1 MIICCGE
8 ALIDMIPTTL
18 DSGETAFIPKIG
30 GAVLNTSIC
39 LGRLGANVGFL
50 GAVSKDLFGE
60 QILEELINSK
70 VNTSFCIETSN
81 NTTLAFAKIANGTT
95 TYSFFDENSS
105 NRTICLKDVVLDDSV
120 VDTIYVGGISLMS
133 EPNGTEIENFIAKE
147 SSKKIVFYDPNV
159 RPNFIEDRSLFIQ
172 RFEKILS
179 QSDIIKISEED
190 LEWLYPNGSF
200 EEIYKQW
207 LNLGLSIIVL
217 TKGSEGA
224 IIKTKNYEVTSR
236 GEKVEVVDTIG
247 AGDIFNGALLS
258 SLSKH
263 KSFSKKDLIN
273 IDKESLEESLKFAN
287 KVAAISVG
295 RTGANPPFFN
305 ELDF

>member
-18 DSGETAFIPKIG
+18 DSKETAFIPKIG
-30 GAVLNTSIC
+30 GAILNTSIC

-60 QILEELINSK
+60 MIFEELNNSK

-207 LNLGLSIIVL
+207 LNLSLSIIVL

-224 IIKTKNYEVTSR
+224 IIKTKTYEVTSR

-247 AGDIFNGALLS
+247 AGDIFNGALLF
-258 SLSKH
+258 SLSNH
-263 KSFSKKDLIN
+263 EHFSKKDLIN

>member
-18 DSGETAFIPKIG
+18 DSKETAFIPKIG

-39 LGRLGANVGFL
+39 LGRLGADVGFL

-70 VNTSFCIETSN
+70 VNTSFCLETSN

-105 NRTICLKDVVLDDSV
+105 NRTICLKDVVLDDNK

-133 EPNGTEIENFIAKE
+133 EPNGSEIENFITKE

-190 LEWLYPNGSF
+190 LEWLYPDGSF

-207 LNLGLSIIVL
+207 LELGLSIIVL
-217 TKGSEGA
+217 TRGSEGA
-224 IIKTKNYEVTSR
+224 IIKTKNCEATSR

-247 AGDIFNGALLS
+247 AGDIFNGALLF
-258 SLSKH
+258 SLSNH

-273 IDKESLEESLKFAN
+273 IDKESLEKSLKFAN
-287 KVAAISVG
+287 KIAAISVG
-295 RTGANPPFFN
+295 RIGANPPFFN
-305 ELDF
+305 ELDL

>member
-30 GAVLNTSIC
+30 GAILNTSIC

-60 QILEELINSK
+60 MIFEELNNSK

-247 AGDIFNGALLS
+247 AGDIFNGALLY

>member
-30 GAVLNTSIC
+30 GAILNTSIC
-39 LGRLGANVGFL
+39 LGRLGADVGFL

-70 VNTSFCIETSN
+70 VNTSFCLETSN

-105 NRTICLKDVVLDDSV
+105 NRTICLKDVVLDDNK

-207 LNLGLSIIVL
+207 LNLSLSIIVL

-247 AGDIFNGALLS
+247 AGDIFNGALLY

>member
-8 ALIDMIPTTL
+8 ALIDMIPTSL
-18 DSGETAFIPKIG
+18 ESGETAFIPKIG
-30 GAVLNTSIC
+30 GAILNTSIC
-39 LGRLGANVGFL
+39 LGRLGADVGFL

-105 NRTICLKDVVLDDSV
+105 NRTICLKDVVLDDNK

-247 AGDIFNGALLS
+247 AGDIFNGALLY

>member
-1 MIICCGE
+1 MK
-8 ALIDMIPTTL
+8 
-18 DSGETAFIPKIG
+18 F
-30 GAVLNTSIC
+30 
-39 LGRLGANVGFL
+39 
-50 GAVSKDLFGE
+50 
-60 QILEELINSK
+60 
-70 VNTSFCIETSN
+70 N
-81 NTTLAFAKIANGTT
+81 NKL
-95 TYSFFDENSS
+95 
-105 NRTICLKDVVLDDSV
+105 
-120 VDTIYVGGISLMS
+120 
-133 EPNGTEIENFIAKE
+133 GTEIENFIAKE

-247 AGDIFNGALLS
+247 AGDIFNGALLY